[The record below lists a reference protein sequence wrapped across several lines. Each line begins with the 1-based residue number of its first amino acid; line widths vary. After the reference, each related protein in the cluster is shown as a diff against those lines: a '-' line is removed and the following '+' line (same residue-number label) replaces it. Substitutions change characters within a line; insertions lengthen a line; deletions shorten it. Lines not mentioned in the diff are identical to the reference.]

1 MDTIEKL
8 AAKLDQEEASAVELA
23 VQAVEKAKKL
33 QKDYNAFV
41 TIVADDA
48 IEQAKSADQARKEGG
63 QHLLNGIPY
72 AAKDIFCTEGV
83 LTTCASKILNNFIA
97 PYDATAIKQLKEK
110 HSVLIGKTNMD
121 EFAMGSSNE
130 HSLYGEASNPWDPS
144 RVPGGSSGGS
154 AIAVATR
161 IVPYALGTDTGGSVR
176 QPAAFCGILGFKPT
190 YGRVSRYGM
199 IAYGSSLDQAGV
211 FAHNVADVAIV
222 LNEICGVDEKDSTS
236 ADIEVPD
243 FRSYKE
249 IDLSNI
255 KVGVVKEFFTRLED
269 KSMHEA
275 LDQAIE
281 CFNRQGITVQQ
292 ISLPN
297 VLHSIPCYYTIAL
310 AEASANLARYD
321 GVRYGFRAKEVS
333 SVEELFHQSRSQG
346 FGTEVKKRILLGT
359 YVLTSGYYDAYYLK
373 AQQVRRLIRQD
384 FIEAFKQ
391 VDVIL
396 GPVTPSFAFKK
407 GEQVDSLSMYLQ
419 DIYTVPANLAGLP
432 AMSVPIGFVNNLPVA
447 MQLISNYFA
456 EETILALADCY
467 QGVTDWHQRTP
478 PVQ

>member
-8 AAKLDQEEASAVELA
+8 AARLDQEETSAVELA
-23 VQAVEKAKKL
+23 TQAVEKAKKL
-33 QKDYNAFV
+33 QQDYNAFV
-41 TIVADDA
+41 TIVADHA
-48 IEQAKSADQARKEGG
+48 IEQARKADQARREGG
-63 QHLLNGIPY
+63 QDLLNGIPY
-72 AAKDIFCTEGV
+72 AAKDIFCTEGL
-83 LTTCASKILNNFIA
+83 LTSCASKILNNFIA
-97 PYDATAIKQLKEK
+97 PYDATAIKRLKEK

-176 QPAAFCGILGFKPT
+176 QPAAFCGILGLKPT

-211 FAHNVADVAIV
+211 FTHNVADAAIV
-222 LNEICGVDEKDSTS
+222 LNEICGVDERDSTS
-236 ADIEVPD
+236 ADVVVPD

-249 IDLSNI
+249 IELGSI

-281 CFNRQGITVQQ
+281 YLNRQGITVQQ

-321 GVRYGFRAKEVS
+321 GVRYGFRAEGVS

-396 GPVTPSFAFKK
+396 SPVTPSFAFKK

-432 AMSVPIGFVNNLPVA
+432 AVSVPIGFVNDLPVA
-447 MQLISNYFA
+447 MQLIGNYFA
-456 EETILALADCY
+456 EETVLALADCY
-467 QGVTDWHQRTP
+467 QGLTDWHQRTP